1 MSNVLDDRL
10 IHVDDEVRRTMKA
23 FGDAIFE
30 EVTQAEIDAK
40 WREYQKVKA
49 FQLEGLSYVA
59 KF

>member
-1 MSNVLDDRL
+1 MKDDRL
-10 IHVDDEVRRTMKA
+10 IHVDDEVRRKMRE

-30 EVTQAEIDAK
+30 EVSQEEIDAK

-49 FQLEGLSYVA
+49 YQMEGLSYVA

>member
-1 MSNVLDDRL
+1 MMKDDRL
-10 IHVDDEVRRTMKA
+10 IHVDDEVRRKMRE

-30 EVTQAEIDAK
+30 EVSQEEIDAK

-49 FQLEGLSYVA
+49 YQMEGLSYVA

>member
-1 MSNVLDDRL
+1 MTDDRL
-10 IHVDDEVRRTMKA
+10 IHVDEEVRRTMRE

-30 EVTQAEIDAK
+30 EVSQAEIDAK

-49 FQLEGLSYVA
+49 FQKEGLSYVA

>member
-1 MSNVLDDRL
+1 MDDRL
-10 IHVDDEVRRTMKA
+10 INVYEDVRRTMRE

-30 EVTQAEIDAK
+30 EVPQVEIDAK

-49 FQLEGLSYVA
+49 FQLEGISYVP

>member
-1 MSNVLDDRL
+1 MKDDRL
-10 IHVDDEVRRTMKA
+10 IHVDDEVRRKMRE

-30 EVTQAEIDAK
+30 EVSQAEIDAK

-49 FQLEGLSYVA
+49 YQMEGLSYVA

>member
-1 MSNVLDDRL
+1 MKDDRL
-10 IHVDDEVRRTMKA
+10 IHVDDEVRRKMGE

-30 EVTQAEIDAK
+30 EVSQAEIDAK

-49 FQLEGLSYVA
+49 YQMEGLSYVA

>member
-1 MSNVLDDRL
+1 MKDDRL
-10 IHVDDEVRRTMKA
+10 IHVDDEVRRKMRE

-30 EVTQAEIDAK
+30 EVSQEEIDAK

-49 FQLEGLSYVA
+49 YQMDGLSYVA

>member
-1 MSNVLDDRL
+1 MKDDRL
-10 IHVDDEVRRTMKA
+10 IHVDEEVRRTMSE

-30 EVTQAEIDAK
+30 EVSQAEIDAK

>member
-1 MSNVLDDRL
+1 MKDDRL
-10 IHVDDEVRRTMKA
+10 ISVDDEVRRTMHE

-30 EVTQAEIDAK
+30 EVSQAEIDAK
-40 WREYQKVKA
+40 WREYQKMKA